1 MSLEK
6 AIRKVTSLPAD
17 IYNLHDRG
25 RIVADLAA
33 DLVLF
38 NPDKLGDTAN
48 FADPHSVSE
57 GILKVWVNGVLTW
70 DDGSLTGQRAGKY
83 LKT

>member
-6 AIRKVTSLPAD
+6 IIRKVTSLPAD
-17 IYNLHDRG
+17 IYNLHERG
-25 RIVADLAA
+25 RIVVENAA
-33 DLVLF
+33 DLVLL
-38 NPDKLGDTAN
+38 NPDKLSDTAN

-70 DDGSLTGQRAGKY
+70 DESSLTGQRAGKY
-83 LKT
+83 LK